1 MTGPDSA
8 PSKTISL
15 LVSREQH
22 AAIWEESRRRN
33 CHPSAVIRLG
43 LSKVVLDWPAPGP
56 RNRLVEAPPRP
67 DREASK

>member
-1 MTGPDSA
+1 MTAPT

-15 LVSREQH
+15 IVSREQY
-22 AAIWEESRRRN
+22 AALAAEARLRN

-43 LSKVVLDWPAPGP
+43 LSRVVGEWPLPGP

-67 DREASK
+67 KEARK